1 MRLIMAERNASHE
14 RVLVVEDE
22 PNIREIINF
31 NLENWGFEV
40 IQATDGETALAMAE
54 EYSPDLILLDLM
66 LPKMD
71 GIEVCRRLKSGFWT
85 SRIPVIMLTAKKE
98 IKDKVRG
105 MEVGADDYITK
116 PFSREEL
123 EARVKM
129 VLSRTRSQ
137 RERNPLT
144 SLPGQIAVQGYVE
157 KLLAESEPFALLY
170 LDLDNFKGFNDYYGH
185 ARGDEVIK
193 LLADVVVKVVTH
205 EGSRGDYVSHI
216 GGDDFTVV
224 CAPGPA
230 KAIADSIIADFENR
244 VTSLFAPEDLA
255 RGYFVTVDRQ
265 GRTSKQ
271 PCKIHVTVA
280 AVPNDKKQYSSYVAM
295 VDVATELK
303 KYGKTKE
310 GSVVVFDRR
319 RT

>member
-1 MRLIMAERNASHE
+1 MAEPNVPRE

-40 IQATDGETALAMAE
+40 IQAEDGETALAMAE

-98 IKDKVRG
+98 VKDKVRG

-137 RERNPLT
+137 RDRNPLT
-144 SLPGQIAVQGYVE
+144 SLPGQIAVQGHVE
-157 KLLAESEPFALLY
+157 RLLADNIPFALLY
-170 LDLDNFKGFNDYYGH
+170 LDLDNFKGYNDYYGH
-185 ARGDEVIK
+185 SRGDEVIK
-193 LLADVVVKVVTH
+193 LLADVIVDVVAQR
-205 EGSRGDYVSHI
+205 GSRGDYVGHI
-216 GGDDFTVV
+216 GGDDYTVV
-224 CAPGPA
+224 CAPEAA
-230 KAIADSIIADFENR
+230 KEISDDIVAEFETR
-244 VTSLFAPEDLA
+244 VTSLFAPEDVA
-255 RGYFVTVDRQ
+255 RGYFVIVDRQ
-265 GRTSKQ
+265 GKTTKQ
-271 PCKIHVTVA
+271 PCRIHITIA
-280 AVPNDKKQYSSYVAM
+280 AVPNDDKQYSSYVAM
-295 VDVATELK
+295 VDIATELK
-303 KYGKTKE
+303 KFGKTKE

-319 RT
+319 RGA

>member
-1 MRLIMAERNASHE
+1 MAERDTIPE

-40 IQATDGETALAMAE
+40 IQANDGETALAMAE

-85 SRIPVIMLTAKKE
+85 SRIPIIMLTAKKE

-144 SLPGQIAVQGYVE
+144 GLPGQIAVQGRVE
-157 KLLAESEPFALLY
+157 QLLAEREPFTLLY

-185 ARGDEVIK
+185 KRGDEVIK
-193 LLADVVVKVVTH
+193 LLADVVVGVVGH
-205 EGSRGDYVSHI
+205 KGSRGDYVSHI

-224 CAPGPA
+224 CAPG
-230 KAIADSIIADFENR
+230 KAGEVADSIVAEFEGR

-265 GRTSKQ
+265 GRTTKR
-271 PCKIHVTVA
+271 PCLIHVTVA
-280 AVPNDKKQYSSYVAM
+280 AVANDHNQYSSYVAM
-295 VDVATELK
+295 VDIATELK
-303 KYGKTKE
+303 KHGKLKE
-310 GSVVVFDRR
+310 GSVVMFDRR

>member
-1 MRLIMAERNASHE
+1 VAEPNVPRE

-40 IQATDGETALAMAE
+40 IQAEDGETALAMAE

-98 IKDKVRG
+98 VKDKVRG

-137 RERNPLT
+137 RDRNPLT
-144 SLPGQIAVQGYVE
+144 SLPGQIAVQGHVE
-157 KLLAESEPFALLY
+157 RLLADNIPFALLY
-170 LDLDNFKGFNDYYGH
+170 LDLDNFKGYNDYYGH
-185 ARGDEVIK
+185 SRGDEVIK
-193 LLADVVVKVVTH
+193 LLADVIVDVVAQR
-205 EGSRGDYVSHI
+205 GSRGDYVGHI
-216 GGDDFTVV
+216 GGDDYTVV
-224 CAPGPA
+224 CAPEAA
-230 KAIADSIIADFENR
+230 KEISDDIVAEFETK
-244 VTSLFAPEDLA
+244 VTSLFAPEDVA
-255 RGYFVTVDRQ
+255 RGYFVIVDRQ
-265 GRTSKQ
+265 GKTTKQ
-271 PCKIHVTVA
+271 PCRIHITIA
-280 AVPNDKKQYSSYVAM
+280 AVPNDDKQYSSYVAM
-295 VDVATELK
+295 VDIATELK
-303 KYGKTKE
+303 KFGKTRE

-319 RT
+319 RA

>member
-1 MRLIMAERNASHE
+1 MPELDPVPE

-40 IQATDGETALAMAE
+40 MQANDGETALAMAE

-98 IKDKVRG
+98 VKDKVRG

-144 SLPGQIAVQGYVE
+144 GLPGQIAVQSHVE
-157 KLLAESEPFALLY
+157 RLMAERAPFTLLY
-170 LDLDNFKGFNDYYGH
+170 LDLDNFKGFNDYYGYK
-185 ARGDEVIK
+185 RGDEVIK
-193 LLADVVVKVVTH
+193 LLADVVVGVVGH
-205 EGSRGDYVSHI
+205 KGSRGDYVSHI

-224 CAPGPA
+224 CAPERAGE
-230 KAIADSIIADFENR
+230 IADSIIADFEGR

-265 GRTSKQ
+265 GQTTKR
-271 PCKIHVTVA
+271 PCRIHVTVA
-280 AVPNDKKQYSSYVAM
+280 AVPNDDNQYSSYVAM

-303 KYGKTKE
+303 KHGKATE
-310 GSVVVFDRR
+310 GSVVMFDRR
-319 RT
+319 RV

>member
-1 MRLIMAERNASHE
+1 MNMAKQNATRE

-31 NLENWGFEV
+31 NLETWGFEV
-40 IQATDGETALAMAE
+40 VQANDGETALAMAE

-71 GIEVCRRLKSGFWT
+71 GIEVCRRLKGGFWT

-98 IKDKVRG
+98 VKDKVRG

-129 VLSRTRSQ
+129 VLSRTKAQ

-157 KLLAESEPFALLY
+157 KLLAESQPFTLLY
-170 LDLDNFKGFNDYYGH
+170 LDLDNFKGFNDYYGYK
-185 ARGDEVIK
+185 RGDEVIK
-193 LLADVVVKVVTH
+193 LLADVVVEVV
-205 EGSRGDYVSHI
+205 GRKGARGDYVGHI
-216 GGDDFTVV
+216 GGDDFMVV
-224 CAPGPA
+224 CASEPA
-230 KAIADSIIADFENR
+230 KEIADSIISDFERR
-244 VTSLFAPEDLA
+244 VTSLFAPEYVA

-265 GRTSKQ
+265 GRTRKQ
-271 PCKIHVTVA
+271 PCEIPVTIA
-280 AVPNDKKQYSSYVAM
+280 AVTNDNRQYTSYVAL
-295 VDVATELK
+295 VDVATEVK
-303 KYGKTKE
+303 KHGKATE
-310 GSVVVFDRR
+310 GSIVRFDRR
-319 RT
+319 RA

>member
-1 MRLIMAERNASHE
+1 MAEPNVPRE

-40 IQATDGETALAMAE
+40 IQAEDGETALAMAE

-98 IKDKVRG
+98 VKDKVRG

-137 RERNPLT
+137 RDRNSLT
-144 SLPGQIAVQGYVE
+144 SLPGQIAVQGHVE
-157 KLLAESEPFALLY
+157 RLLADNIPFALLY
-170 LDLDNFKGFNDYYGH
+170 LDLDNFKGYNDYYGH
-185 ARGDEVIK
+185 SRGDEVIK
-193 LLADVVVKVVTH
+193 LLADVIVGAVAQR
-205 EGSRGDYVSHI
+205 GSRGDYVGHI
-216 GGDDFTVV
+216 GGDDYTVV
-224 CAPGPA
+224 CAPEAA
-230 KAIADSIIADFENR
+230 KEISDDIVAEFEIK
-244 VTSLFAPEDLA
+244 VTSLFAPEDVA

-265 GRTSKQ
+265 GKTTKQ
-271 PCKIHVTVA
+271 PCRIHITIA
-280 AVPNDKKQYSSYVAM
+280 AVPNDDKQYSSYVAM
-295 VDVATELK
+295 VDIATELK
-303 KYGKTKE
+303 KFGKTRE

-319 RT
+319 RA

>member
-1 MRLIMAERNASHE
+1 MAEPNVPRE

-40 IQATDGETALAMAE
+40 IQAEDGETALAMAE

-98 IKDKVRG
+98 VKDKVRG

-137 RERNPLT
+137 RDRNPLT
-144 SLPGQIAVQGYVE
+144 SLPGQIAVQGHVE
-157 KLLAESEPFALLY
+157 RLLADNIPFALLY
-170 LDLDNFKGFNDYYGH
+170 LDLDNFKGYNDYYGH
-185 ARGDEVIK
+185 SRGDEVIK
-193 LLADVVVKVVTH
+193 LLADVIVGAVAQR
-205 EGSRGDYVSHI
+205 GSRGDYVGHI
-216 GGDDFTVV
+216 GGDDYTVV
-224 CAPGPA
+224 CAPEAA
-230 KAIADSIIADFENR
+230 KEISDDIVAEFETR
-244 VTSLFAPEDLA
+244 VTSLFAPEDVA

-265 GRTSKQ
+265 GKTTKQ
-271 PCKIHVTVA
+271 PCRIHITIA
-280 AVPNDKKQYSSYVAM
+280 AVPNDDKQYSSYVAM
-295 VDVATELK
+295 VDIATELK
-303 KYGKTKE
+303 KFGKMRE

-319 RT
+319 RA

>member
-1 MRLIMAERNASHE
+1 VAEPNVPGE

-40 IQATDGETALAMAE
+40 IQAEDGETALAMAE

-98 IKDKVRG
+98 VKDKVRG

-137 RERNPLT
+137 RDRNPLT
-144 SLPGQIAVQGYVE
+144 SLPGQIAVQGHVE
-157 KLLAESEPFALLY
+157 RLLADNIPFALLY
-170 LDLDNFKGFNDYYGH
+170 LDLDNFKGYNDYYGH
-185 ARGDEVIK
+185 SRGDEVIK
-193 LLADVVVKVVTH
+193 LLADVIVDVVAQR
-205 EGSRGDYVSHI
+205 GSRGDYVGHI
-216 GGDDFTVV
+216 GGDDYTVV
-224 CAPGPA
+224 CSPEVA
-230 KAIADSIIADFENR
+230 KEISDDIVAEFETK
-244 VTSLFAPEDLA
+244 VTSLFAPEDVA

-265 GRTSKQ
+265 GKTTKQ
-271 PCKIHVTVA
+271 PCRIHITIA
-280 AVPNDKKQYSSYVAM
+280 AVPNDDKQYSSYVAM
-295 VDVATELK
+295 VDIATELK
-303 KYGKTKE
+303 KFGKTKE

-319 RT
+319 RGA

>member
-1 MRLIMAERNASHE
+1 MAEPNVPRE

-40 IQATDGETALAMAE
+40 IQAEDGETALAMAE

-98 IKDKVRG
+98 VKDKVRG

-137 RERNPLT
+137 RDRNPLT
-144 SLPGQIAVQGYVE
+144 SLPGQIAVQGHVE
-157 KLLAESEPFALLY
+157 RLLADNIPFALLY
-170 LDLDNFKGFNDYYGH
+170 LDLDNFKGYNDYYGH
-185 ARGDEVIK
+185 SRGDEVIK
-193 LLADVVVKVVTH
+193 LLADVIVGAVAQR
-205 EGSRGDYVSHI
+205 GSRGDYVGHI
-216 GGDDFTVV
+216 GGDDYTVV
-224 CAPGPA
+224 CAPEAA
-230 KAIADSIIADFENR
+230 KEISDDIVAEFETR
-244 VTSLFAPEDLA
+244 VTSLFAPEDVA

-265 GRTSKQ
+265 GKTTKQ
-271 PCKIHVTVA
+271 PCRIHITIA
-280 AVPNDKKQYSSYVAM
+280 AVPNDDKQYSSYVAM
-295 VDVATELK
+295 VDIATELK
-303 KYGKTKE
+303 KFGKTRE

-319 RT
+319 RA

>member
-1 MRLIMAERNASHE
+1 MAERSAPPE

-40 IQATDGETALAMAE
+40 IQANDGETALAMAE

-66 LPKMD
+66 LPRMD

-98 IKDKVRG
+98 VKDKVRG

-129 VLSRTRSQ
+129 VLSRTRAQ

-144 SLPGQIAVQGYVE
+144 SLPGQIAVQGCVE
-157 KLLAESEPFALLY
+157 KLLAEGKPFTLLY

-185 ARGDEVIK
+185 NRGDEVIK
-193 LLADVVVKVVTH
+193 LLADVVVGVVGRK
-205 EGSRGDYVSHI
+205 GSRRDYVGHI
-216 GGDDFTVV
+216 GGDDFMAV
-224 CAPGPA
+224 CGPGLA
-230 KAIADSIIADFENR
+230 KEVSDTIINDFEGR
-244 VTSLFAPEDLA
+244 VKSLFAPEDLA

-265 GRTSKQ
+265 GRTTKQ

-280 AVPNDKKQYSSYVAM
+280 AVPNDSGQYSSYVAM

-303 KYGKTKE
+303 KYGKMTA

-319 RT
+319 RA

>member
-1 MRLIMAERNASHE
+1 MAEPNVPRE

-40 IQATDGETALAMAE
+40 IQAEDGETALAMAE

-98 IKDKVRG
+98 VKDKVRG

-137 RERNPLT
+137 RDRNPLT
-144 SLPGQIAVQGYVE
+144 SLPGQIAVQGHVE
-157 KLLAESEPFALLY
+157 RLLADNIPFALLY
-170 LDLDNFKGFNDYYGH
+170 LDLDNFKGYNDYYGH
-185 ARGDEVIK
+185 SRGDEVIK
-193 LLADVVVKVVTH
+193 LLADVIVGAVAQR
-205 EGSRGDYVSHI
+205 GSRGDYVGHI
-216 GGDDFTVV
+216 GGDDYTVV
-224 CAPGPA
+224 CAPEAA
-230 KAIADSIIADFENR
+230 KEISDDIVAEFEIK
-244 VTSLFAPEDLA
+244 VTSLFAPEDVA
-255 RGYFVTVDRQ
+255 RGYFVIVDRQ
-265 GRTSKQ
+265 GKTTKQ
-271 PCKIHVTVA
+271 PCRIHITIA
-280 AVPNDKKQYSSYVAM
+280 AVPNDDKQYSSYVAM
-295 VDVATELK
+295 VDIATELK
-303 KYGKTKE
+303 KFGKTRE

-319 RT
+319 RA

>member
-1 MRLIMAERNASHE
+1 VPESNLPREC
-14 RVLVVEDE
+14 VLVVEDE

-40 IQATDGETALAMAE
+40 IQAEDGETALAMAE

-129 VLSRTRSQ
+129 VLSRTQSQ

-144 SLPGQIAVQGYVE
+144 SLPGQIAVQGHVE
-157 KLLAESEPFALLY
+157 RLLVEHIPFALLY
-170 LDLDNFKGFNDYYGH
+170 LDLDNFKGYNDYYGH
-185 ARGDEVIK
+185 SRGDEVIK
-193 LLADVVVKVVTH
+193 LLADVIVGAVAQR
-205 EGSRGDYVSHI
+205 GSRGDYVGHI

-224 CAPGPA
+224 CAPEAA
-230 KAIADSIIADFENR
+230 KEISDDIAAEFEAK

-255 RGYFVTVDRQ
+255 RGYFAIVDRQ
-265 GRTSKQ
+265 GKTTKQ
-271 PCKIHVTVA
+271 PCRIHITIA
-280 AVPNDKKQYSSYVAM
+280 AVPNDDKQYSSYVAM

-303 KYGKTKE
+303 KFGKTKE

>member
-1 MRLIMAERNASHE
+1 MAERNVPQE

-31 NLENWGFEV
+31 NLENWGFDV
-40 IQATDGETALAMAE
+40 IQANDGETALAMAE

-98 IKDKVRG
+98 VKDKVRG

-144 SLPGQIAVQGYVE
+144 SLPGQIAIQGYVE
-157 KLLAESEPFALLY
+157 NLLAAGKPFTLLY
-170 LDLDNFKGFNDYYGH
+170 LDLDSFKGFNDYYGYN
-185 ARGDEVIK
+185 RGDEVIK
-193 LLADVVVKVVTH
+193 LLADVVVEVVGRK
-205 EGSRGDYVSHI
+205 GSRGDYVGHI
-216 GGDDFTVV
+216 GGDDFMVV
-224 CAPGPA
+224 CAPEPA
-230 KAIADSIIADFENR
+230 KEISDDIITDFEDR
-244 VTSLFAPEDLA
+244 VAALFAPEDVG

-265 GRTSKQ
+265 GRTTKQ
-271 PCKIHVTVA
+271 PCKMHVTVA
-280 AVPNDKKQYSSYVAM
+280 AVPNDNNQYSSYVAM
-295 VDVATELK
+295 VDIATELK
-303 KYGKTKE
+303 KYGKRTE

-319 RT
+319 RI

>member
-1 MRLIMAERNASHE
+1 MAEPNVPRE

-40 IQATDGETALAMAE
+40 IQAEDGETALAMAE

-98 IKDKVRG
+98 VKDKVRG

-137 RERNPLT
+137 RDRNPLT
-144 SLPGQIAVQGYVE
+144 SLPGQIAVQGHVE
-157 KLLAESEPFALLY
+157 RLLADNIPFALLY
-170 LDLDNFKGFNDYYGH
+170 LDLDNFKGYNDYYGH
-185 ARGDEVIK
+185 SRGDEVIK
-193 LLADVVVKVVTH
+193 LLADVIVGAVAQR
-205 EGSRGDYVSHI
+205 GSRGDYVGHI
-216 GGDDFTVV
+216 GGDDYTVV
-224 CAPGPA
+224 CAPEAA
-230 KAIADSIIADFENR
+230 KEISDDIVAEFEIK
-244 VTSLFAPEDLA
+244 VTSLFAPEDVA
-255 RGYFVTVDRQ
+255 RGYFVIVDRQ
-265 GRTSKQ
+265 GKTTKQ
-271 PCKIHVTVA
+271 PCRIHITIA
-280 AVPNDKKQYSSYVAM
+280 AVPNDDKQYSSYVAM
-295 VDVATELK
+295 VDIATELK
-303 KYGKTKE
+303 KFGKMRE

-319 RT
+319 RA

>member
-1 MRLIMAERNASHE
+1 MAEPNVPRE

-40 IQATDGETALAMAE
+40 IQAEDGETALAMAE

-98 IKDKVRG
+98 VKDKVRG

-137 RERNPLT
+137 RDRNPLT
-144 SLPGQIAVQGYVE
+144 SLPGQIAVQGHVE
-157 KLLAESEPFALLY
+157 RLLADNIPFALLY
-170 LDLDNFKGFNDYYGH
+170 LDLDNFKGYNDYYGH
-185 ARGDEVIK
+185 SRGDEVIK
-193 LLADVVVKVVTH
+193 LLADVIVDVVAQR
-205 EGSRGDYVSHI
+205 GSRGDYVGHI
-216 GGDDFTVV
+216 GGDDYTVV
-224 CAPGPA
+224 CAPEAA
-230 KAIADSIIADFENR
+230 KEISDDIVAEFETR
-244 VTSLFAPEDLA
+244 VTSLFAPEDVA
-255 RGYFVTVDRQ
+255 RGYFVIVDRQ
-265 GRTSKQ
+265 GKTTKQ
-271 PCKIHVTVA
+271 PCRIHITIA
-280 AVPNDKKQYSSYVAM
+280 AVPNDDKQYSSYVAM
-295 VDVATELK
+295 VDIATELK
-303 KYGKTKE
+303 KFGKTRE

-319 RT
+319 RGA

>member
-1 MRLIMAERNASHE
+1 MAEPNVPRE

-40 IQATDGETALAMAE
+40 IQAEDGETALAMAE

-98 IKDKVRG
+98 VKDKVRG

-137 RERNPLT
+137 RDRNPLT
-144 SLPGQIAVQGYVE
+144 SLPGQIAVQGHVE
-157 KLLAESEPFALLY
+157 RLLADNIPFALLY
-170 LDLDNFKGFNDYYGH
+170 LDLDNFKGYNDYYGH
-185 ARGDEVIK
+185 SRGDEVIK
-193 LLADVVVKVVTH
+193 LLADVIVGAVAQR
-205 EGSRGDYVSHI
+205 GSRGDYVGHI
-216 GGDDFTVV
+216 GGDDYTVV
-224 CAPGPA
+224 CAPEAA
-230 KAIADSIIADFENR
+230 KEISDDIVAEFETR
-244 VTSLFAPEDLA
+244 VTSLFAPEDVA
-255 RGYFVTVDRQ
+255 RGYFVIVDRQ
-265 GRTSKQ
+265 GKTTKQ
-271 PCKIHVTVA
+271 PCRIHITIA
-280 AVPNDKKQYSSYVAM
+280 AVPNDDKQYSSYVAM
-295 VDVATELK
+295 VDIATELK
-303 KYGKTKE
+303 KFGKMRE

-319 RT
+319 RA

>member
-1 MRLIMAERNASHE
+1 MAERNAPQE

-71 GIEVCRRLKSGFWT
+71 GIEVCRRLKGGFWT

-157 KLLAESEPFALLY
+157 RLLAENEPFTLLY
-170 LDLDNFKGFNDYYGH
+170 LDLDNFKGYNDYYGH
-185 ARGDEVIK
+185 SRGDEVIK
-193 LLADVVVKVVTH
+193 LLADVIVDVVAQS
-205 EGSRGDYVSHI
+205 GSRGDYVGHI

-224 CAPGPA
+224 CAPEPA
-230 KAIADSIIADFENR
+230 KSISDNIIADFEGR

-265 GRTSKQ
+265 GRTKKQ
-271 PCKIHVTVA
+271 PCEIHVTVA
-280 AVPNDKKQYSSYVAM
+280 AVPNDKEQYSSYVTM

>member
-1 MRLIMAERNASHE
+1 MAGQSGPRE

-40 IQATDGETALAMAE
+40 VQANDGETALAMAE

-144 SLPGQIAVQGYVE
+144 SLPGQIAVQGHVE
-157 KLLAESEPFALLY
+157 RLLAERTPFTLLY
-170 LDLDNFKGFNDYYGH
+170 LDLDNFKGYNDYYGH
-185 ARGDEVIK
+185 SRGDEVIK
-193 LLADVVVKVVTH
+193 LLADVIVSVVAHKGAH
-205 EGSRGDYVSHI
+205 GDYVGHI

-224 CAPGPA
+224 CSPEGA
-230 KAIADSIIADFENR
+230 KEVSDDIVADFENK

-255 RGYFVTVDRQ
+255 RGYFITVDRQ
-265 GRTSKQ
+265 GHTAKQ

-280 AVPNDKKQYSSYVAM
+280 AVPNDDDQYSSYVAM

-303 KYGKTKE
+303 KYGKTKK

-319 RT
+319 RGA